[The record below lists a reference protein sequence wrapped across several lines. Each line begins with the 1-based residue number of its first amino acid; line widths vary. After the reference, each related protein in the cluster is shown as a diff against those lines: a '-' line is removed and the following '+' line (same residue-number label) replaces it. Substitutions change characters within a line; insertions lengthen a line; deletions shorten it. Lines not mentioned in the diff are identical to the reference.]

1 MRTASNI
8 CVVLVENKVEWAL
21 DVEMDCHSHQTLG
34 ASCTQRPR
42 RAMPAIQQT
51 AKVSKLLMI
60 LTRGMVRDGA
70 GWCGMVRDARSRI
83 DPGGQLVVHR
93 CVVP

>member
-8 CVVLVENKVEWAL
+8 CVVLAENKVQGAL
-21 DVEMDCHSHQTLG
+21 DVERDCHSHQTLG

-42 RAMPAIQQT
+42 RAMPAIQQK

-70 GWCGMVRDARSRI
+70 GCDAPELTQVDNFWCIGAWFPEV
-83 DPGGQLVVHR
+83 
-93 CVVP
+93 